1 VTDSRLRILALLAAG
16 VCALLAIAIFF
27 AQRPGLQRAVTYAGT
42 PIVPP
47 KPAGDAILVDQNG
60 APAHLIAPGY
70 GLTFVFFG
78 YTHCPDECPL
88 ALASLGKAYRA
99 LPPGRAAQTR
109 IAFVTVDPERD
120 VPAVMRRYV
129 AAFDPHFVGLT
140 GSRLQLAAVWKSYGV
155 TIDRTTRELSH
166 GDAIYAIDAT
176 RHVVLI
182 YPPDAPAAGLAAD
195 ATKLT
200 MAPGS

>member
-1 VTDSRLRILALLAAG
+1 MIESGRSRALALGAAAA
-16 VCALLAIAIFF
+16 CALLGAALFF
-27 AQRPGLQRAVTYAGT
+27 AQRPSLQRAVTYAGT

-47 KPAGDAILVDQNG
+47 KSAADAMLIDQNG

-70 GLTFVFFG
+70 DLTFLFFG

-99 LPPGRAAQTR
+99 LAPDRAARTR
-109 IAFVTVDPERD
+109 VVFVTVDPERD

-129 AAFDPHFVGLT
+129 ASFDPHFTGLS
-140 GSRLQLAAVWKSYGV
+140 GSRAQLAPVWAAYGV
-155 TIDRTTRELSH
+155 KIDRVTREIAH

-176 RHVVLI
+176 RSVVLI
-182 YPPDAPAAGLAAD
+182 YPPDAAAADLAAD
-195 ATKLT
+195 AVKLT
-200 MAPGS
+200 APG